1 MGTSEQTAYR
11 VLARKYRPDSF
22 SGLIGQDALVR
33 TLSNA
38 IALGRLA
45 HAFVLTGVRG
55 VGKTSTARILAKGL
69 NCQGADGQ
77 GGPTLEPCG
86 MCEPCKSISEGRHVD
101 VLEMD
106 AASNTGV
113 DDVREI
119 IDGAAYRPVS
129 ARFKIYIIDEVHMLS
144 KSAFNALLKTLEE
157 PPEAVKFIFA
167 TTEIRKVPVTILS
180 RCQRFDLRRVPADLL
195 TQHLSSIAAQEAIP
209 AEEAALRLIAIAGE
223 GSVRDALSLLDQAAA
238 LAGDG
243 TRTEADDT
251 AQPRITPALVND
263 MLGRG
268 GMAET
273 GQILQACLDGQI
285 ETSLAQF
292 STMVGAG
299 AEAEQIIAD
308 LLELTHQA
316 SLSAAGA
323 PPEDLPEATKA
334 VVDALADMGI
344 ARLGRAWQ
352 ILLNGHAEMRQAPNP
367 VSATQ
372 MLLIRLGYTAPMP
385 TPAEILEKLPD
396 APAANDGAKPSAPAS
411 VSGAASASS
420 SHSASAN
427 RSAPRPDTQT
437 ASDPAPDTHM
447 APPPMAVAGGH
458 DVMPVAAAPMADAA
472 PASVPTTTPAI
483 TPAPSPATNEAE
495 AGPVI
500 SSLSDI
506 AALCDQN
513 GERILA
519 AQLRNHI
526 QLVSLAPQRLD
537 VALTGEA
544 PTDLLPNLAK
554 HLSAWTGQPFMV
566 SLSKGPASP
575 TLRQAED
582 MARDAAFEAAASQPV
597 VADILA
603 LFPGAA
609 VTDIIDNRAE
619 AATPETETM
628 TPENPD
634 TDNRDAEISEEED
647 SQ

>member
-86 MCEPCKSISEGRHVD
+86 MCEPCRSISEGRHVD

-251 AQPRITPALVND
+251 AKPRITPALVND

-285 ETSLAQF
+285 ETCLAQF

-396 APAANDGAKPSAPAS
+396 APATNDGAKPAAPAS

-420 SHSASAN
+420 SNSASAN
-427 RSAPRPDTQT
+427 RSAPRPDTQA
-437 ASDPAPDTHM
+437 ASDPAPDTNM

-458 DVMPVAAAPMADAA
+458 DVMPAAPAPMADAA
-472 PASVPTTTPAI
+472 PASVPATTPAI

-603 LFPGAA
+603 IFPGAA

-619 AATPETETM
+619 AAAPDTETM

-634 TDNRDAEISEEED
+634 TDNRDAETSEEED

>member
-69 NCQGADGQ
+69 NCQGDDGQ

-86 MCEPCKSISEGRHVD
+86 VCEPCKSISEGRHVD

-285 ETSLAQF
+285 ETCLAQF
-292 STMVGAG
+292 STMIGAG
-299 AEAEQIIAD
+299 AESEQIIAD

-396 APAANDGAKPSAPAS
+396 APAAKETAKPA
-411 VSGAASASS
+411 
-420 SHSASAN
+420 ASAN
-427 RSAPRPDTQT
+427 RSAPRPDTQA

-458 DVMPVAAAPMADAA
+458 DVMPAAPAPMADAA
-472 PASVPTTTPAI
+472 PATMPAATPAI

-495 AGPVI
+495 AAPVI

-603 LFPGAA
+603 IFPGAA

-619 AATPETETM
+619 ATAPDTETM

-634 TDNRDAEISEEED
+634 IDNRDAETSEEED